1 MTGVSLVFEQ
11 ALGRRRVA
19 QRDGVEQRRA
29 AILVLVIDV
38 SAVLHQQ
45 VDA

>member
-1 MTGVSLVFEQ
+1 MTGVSFVFEQ
-11 ALGRRRVA
+11 PLGRRRMA